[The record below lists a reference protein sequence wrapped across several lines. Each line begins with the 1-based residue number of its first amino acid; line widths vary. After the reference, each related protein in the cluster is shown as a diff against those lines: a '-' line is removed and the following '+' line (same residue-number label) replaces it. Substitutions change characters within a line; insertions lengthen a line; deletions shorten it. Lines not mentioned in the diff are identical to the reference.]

1 MTALTDFT
9 ATTIDGQERSLA
21 DYAGEVVL
29 VVNTASQCG
38 YTPQLA
44 GLESIYQTYRDRGFT
59 VLGFPCN
66 QFGGQEPG
74 TEEEIGEFC
83 QKNYGV
89 SFPMFAKVDVN
100 GDDEHPL
107 WGWLKSEKGGAARQ
121 PDQVELHEVPRRP
134 GRRRHR
140 ALLAADRA
148 RRPRH
153 RHREGAR
160 RLSPLRRRLGSPPWT
175 KPASPTAVPT
185 ESSTCGTATTPSRRC
200 RRVASG
206 PSSRPSRAR

>member
-21 DYAGEVVL
+21 DHAGEVVL

-107 WGWLKSEKGGAARQ
+107 WGWLKSEKGGVLGNRIKWNFTKFL
-121 PDQVELHEVPRRP
+121 V
-134 GRRRHR
+134 GRDGAVIERFSPQTDPNDLGTDIEK
-140 ALLAADRA
+140 ALAA
-148 RRPRH
+148 
-153 RHREGAR
+153 
-160 RLSPLRRRLGSPPWT
+160 
-175 KPASPTAVPT
+175 
-185 ESSTCGTATTPSRRC
+185 
-200 RRVASG
+200 
-206 PSSRPSRAR
+206 

>member
-9 ATTIDGQERSLA
+9 ATTIDGHERSLA
-21 DYAGEVVL
+21 DHAGEVVL
-29 VVNTASQCG
+29 VVNTASECG

-44 GLESIYQTYRDRGFT
+44 GLEALHRAYRDRGFT

-74 TEEEIGEFC
+74 TDEEIGEFC

-107 WGWLKSEKGGAARQ
+107 WSWLKSEKGGLLGDRIKWNFTKFL
-121 PDQVELHEVPRRP
+121 V
-134 GRRRHR
+134 GRDGAVIERFSPQTEPADLATDIEK
-140 ALLAADRA
+140 ALA
-148 RRPRH
+148 
-153 RHREGAR
+153 G
-160 RLSPLRRRLGSPPWT
+160 
-175 KPASPTAVPT
+175 
-185 ESSTCGTATTPSRRC
+185 
-200 RRVASG
+200 
-206 PSSRPSRAR
+206 